1 MSERYFT
8 PEDLTE
14 FPGIVE
20 PEALA
25 LSFGRYLAEYREER
39 TGLYLPCDIS
49 ATPPDIYTG
58 YVRLPHLVAFQ
69 KDGTIRDEAMW
80 EKLPR
85 PRAEQWLGSELPNQ
99 QLVED
104 HLPGLKALRAKNR
117 ENQLQDKRYGELKGR
132 LVGRYLSILF
142 VYQNIDVFEELWEM
156 EDRLPS

>member
-25 LSFGRYLAEYREER
+25 LSFGRYLAEYRKER

-58 YVRLPHLVAFQ
+58 GVRLPHLVAFQ
-69 KDGTIRDEAMW
+69 KDDTIRDVAMW
-80 EKLPR
+80 ETLSH
-85 PRAEQWLGSELPNQ
+85 PRAEGWLGSELPDQ
-99 QLVED
+99 QLVEE
-104 HLPGLKALRAKNR
+104 HLPNLKVLRAKNR
-117 ENQLQDKRYGELKGR
+117 ANQLQDDKYSELKGR

-142 VYQNIDVFEELWEM
+142 VYQNIDVFEELWSVEK
-156 EDRLPS
+156 